1 MLIISNTNNPNPLNE
16 RMNPSAGEWK
26 PSASAAA
33 FVPGGAPPP
42 PPSQAPPPPQKAE
55 SSMSDID
62 ETDPLYQLVL
72 KICDGDRDL
81 ALKKLSNPDSL
92 TQYPEGEFSLFRLF
106 WLVGWFVVI
115 MICND
120 NDVHMTYV

>member
-33 FVPGGAPPP
+33 FVPGGGGAPPAV
-42 PPSQAPPPPQKAE
+42 APAPQKAE

-92 TQYPEGEFSLFRLF
+92 TQYPEGEFSLFVSFICLF
-106 WLVGWFVVI
+106 AVI
-115 MICND
+115 MLCND
-120 NDVHMTYV
+120 KM

>member
-1 MLIISNTNNPNPLNE
+1 
-16 RMNPSAGEWK
+16 MNPSAGEWK

-92 TQYPEGEFSLFRLF
+92 TQYPEGEFSLFCLF

>member
-1 MLIISNTNNPNPLNE
+1 
-16 RMNPSAGEWK
+16 MNPSAGEWK

-33 FVPGGAPPP
+33 FVPGGGGAP
-42 PPSQAPPPPQKAE
+42 PPSQAPQKAE

-81 ALKKLSNPDSL
+81 ALKKLNNPDSL
-92 TQYPEGEFSLFRLF
+92 TQYPEGELVLFVCLF
-106 WLVGWFVVI
+106 LV
-115 MICND
+115 MICN
-120 NDVHMTYV
+120 NQM